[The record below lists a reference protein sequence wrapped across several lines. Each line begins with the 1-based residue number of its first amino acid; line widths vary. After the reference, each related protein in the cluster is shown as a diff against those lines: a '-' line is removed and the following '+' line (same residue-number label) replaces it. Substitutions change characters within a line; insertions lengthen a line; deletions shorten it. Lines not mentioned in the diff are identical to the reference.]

1 MNSPA
6 NLDYDD
12 FVSQVKSNNSAILID
27 VRTPE
32 EYEIFHIEDS
42 LLCDIY
48 NPNFVNEILSLD
60 RNKDYYIYCLSGS
73 RSFQA
78 GLFML
83 QNGFEKV
90 YNLKNGIKNFLPY

>member
-1 MNSPA
+1 MNAPV
-6 NLDYDD
+6 NFDYDD
-12 FVSQVKSNNSAILID
+12 FISQIKTNSSVIVID

-32 EYEIFHIEDS
+32 EYEVFHFEDS

-60 RNKDYYIYCLSGS
+60 RGKEYYVYCLSGS

-90 YNLKNGIKNFLPY
+90 YNLKNGIKNLLTF

>member
-1 MNSPA
+1 MNTPI

-12 FVSQVKSNNSAILID
+12 FVSQVKSNNSAIIID

-32 EYEIFHIEDS
+32 EYENFHIEDS
-42 LLCDIY
+42 KLYDIY

-60 RNKDYYIYCLSGS
+60 RSKEYYVYCHSGS

-90 YNLKNGIKNFLPY
+90 YNLKNGIKHLLKF